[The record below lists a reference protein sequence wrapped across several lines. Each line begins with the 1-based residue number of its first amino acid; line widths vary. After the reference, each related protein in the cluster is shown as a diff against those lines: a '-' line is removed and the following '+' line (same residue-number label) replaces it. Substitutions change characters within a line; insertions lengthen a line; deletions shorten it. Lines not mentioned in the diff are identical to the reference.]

1 MSILI
6 FFFIFIIALILLGL
20 SLISR
25 ILRAVFGIFGLGYR
39 TASTTGKQ
47 EQSHTQTAKGSR
59 STQKEGKHKKKK
71 LIQKDE
77 GEYVDFEET

>member
-20 SLISR
+20 SLISS
-25 ILRAVFGIFGLGYR
+25 ILRAIFGIFGIRHR
-39 TASTTGKQ
+39 TASATGKQ
-47 EQSHTQTAKGSR
+47 EQSHTQTTKDNR
-59 STQKEGKHKKKK
+59 TTRKEGRYKKKK

-77 GEYVDFEET
+77 GEYVDFEEI